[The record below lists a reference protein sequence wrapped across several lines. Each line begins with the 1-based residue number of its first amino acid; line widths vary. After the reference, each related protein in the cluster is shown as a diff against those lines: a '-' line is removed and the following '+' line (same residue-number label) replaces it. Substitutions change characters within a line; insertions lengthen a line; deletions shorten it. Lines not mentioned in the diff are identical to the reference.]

1 MGGNLEQLD
10 RGPGLGVPESSPVQK
25 PRGRTVD
32 YDDIHIYGLD
42 YVHFCQKVKKL
53 TSIDLE
59 SYKGQQMHRRLESY
73 RSRNG
78 MPDFV
83 SLANS
88 VQKDPAKLRALVN
101 YLTINVSEFFRNPD
115 QWKVLREK
123 VLPTLIPQKGGI
135 KAWSAGSSAGQ
146 EAYTLAITLCEAGAT
161 ESTVLGT
168 DIDEPSLKKAEAA
181 VYTRQEVEGIPRSLL
196 VKYFVPEGTGYR
208 AGETLRKMVTF
219 RRANLLSDPYPSGM
233 DLVMCRNVLIYFTDK
248 GKNQVIAGLANSLRE
263 GGVLFTGATEAIFNP
278 GVFGLVQMQPF
289 FYRRLATRDG
299 R

>member
-1 MGGNLEQLD
+1 MGGDLEQLEQ
-10 RGPGLGVPESSPVQK
+10 GPGLGLPASASAKK
-25 PRGRTVD
+25 PRSQTVD
-32 YDDIHIYGLD
+32 RDDIRTYGLD

-78 MPDFV
+78 MPDFT

-88 VQKDPAKLRALVN
+88 VQRDPAKLRALVDF
-101 YLTINVSEFFRNPD
+101 LTINVSEFFRNPD

-123 VLPTLIPQKGGI
+123 VLPALIHQGGGI

-146 EAYTLAITLCEAGAT
+146 EAYTLAITLCEAGAVG
-161 ESTVLGT
+161 STVLGT

-181 VYTRQEVEGIPRSLL
+181 VYTKEEVAGIPRSLL
-196 VKYFVPEGTGYR
+196 VKYFVPDGTGYL
-208 AGETLRKMVTF
+208 ANETLRKMVSF
-219 RRANLLSDPYPSGM
+219 RRKNLLSDQYPSGL

-278 GVFGLVQMQPF
+278 GMFGLVQMQPF